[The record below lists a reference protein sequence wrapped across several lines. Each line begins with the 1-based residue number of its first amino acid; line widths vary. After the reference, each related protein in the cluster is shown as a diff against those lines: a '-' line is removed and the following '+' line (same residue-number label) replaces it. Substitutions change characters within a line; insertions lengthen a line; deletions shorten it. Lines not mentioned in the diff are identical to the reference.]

1 MKYLETAYKVLLEL
15 WAERQ
20 ENYEEH
26 LDSQKFRR
34 DAEQAEAWIAA
45 QEALLKNEDIG
56 VSVFVIFLYCVLYL
70 SFVYYFMLLSCF
82 ICRTH

>member
-1 MKYLETAYKVLLEL
+1 MKYLETAYKDLLEL

-56 VSVFVIFLYCVLYL
+56 VSVFVIFIVLCSVPFVCIL
-70 SFVYYFMLLSCF
+70 FHVIESFYM
-82 ICRTH
+82 